1 MKGWTIACGVAGAA
15 LLFLALADTH
25 SGVVTKHVS
34 SISLVGQQQQQ
45 IQKLDVV
52 VQRTWFDRY
61 IASLTSFRSYSH

>member
-1 MKGWTIACGVAGAA
+1 MKGLSRIALGVAGAA

-34 SISLVGQQQQQ
+34 SISLLGQKQQQ
-45 IQKLDVV
+45 IEMLDVS

-61 IASLTSFRSYSH
+61 SLFSLRC